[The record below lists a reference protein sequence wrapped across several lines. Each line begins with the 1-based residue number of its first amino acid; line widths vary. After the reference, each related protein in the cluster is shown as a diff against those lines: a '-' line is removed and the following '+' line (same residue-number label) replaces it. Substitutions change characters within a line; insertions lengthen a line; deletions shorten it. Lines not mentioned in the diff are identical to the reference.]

1 MPSTPSPT
9 PEDSV
14 TLATI
19 AKQAGVSLTTV
30 SNVLNLNRVGKRS
43 DAKRNAA
50 RIREIADE
58 MGYRPNMAARAMQ
71 QRKFDA
77 IGLVSSTAPRFSI
90 YRDYLPGL
98 TSGCRDAGLQ
108 LSIGEVDDDKLAD
121 DNYLPS
127 ILREWSV
134 DGLIIAY
141 TYAYPP
147 RMVELLE
154 SYRIPAVWLNAK
166 RESDCVYPEDQ
177 RGVEQGVANLIEMGH
192 QRVAY
197 VNKYGGG
204 HYSMHERWAGYL
216 AAIRAADLQP
226 DVLYPS
232 PGSEASN
239 RNLLTDA
246 RAMLAKPDRPTA
258 VVAYSAD
265 QALTVYHAAV
275 LEGLEVPRDLSIIG
289 VSHAPI
295 SGLGRGFSTVRLPVE
310 TVARHAVELLQA
322 KIAQPQRDH
331 PPITVPFEQHNWP
344 ASVAPP
350 PRG

>member
-192 QRVAY
+192 QRV
-197 VNKYGGG
+197 VNAC
-204 HYSMHERWAGYL
+204 R
-216 AAIRAADLQP
+216 
-226 DVLYPS
+226 
-232 PGSEASN
+232 
-239 RNLLTDA
+239 
-246 RAMLAKPDRPTA
+246 
-258 VVAYSAD
+258 
-265 QALTVYHAAV
+265 
-275 LEGLEVPRDLSIIG
+275 
-289 VSHAPI
+289 
-295 SGLGRGFSTVRLPVE
+295 RG
-310 TVARHAVELLQA
+310 
-322 KIAQPQRDH
+322 
-331 PPITVPFEQHNWP
+331 
-344 ASVAPP
+344 
-350 PRG
+350 